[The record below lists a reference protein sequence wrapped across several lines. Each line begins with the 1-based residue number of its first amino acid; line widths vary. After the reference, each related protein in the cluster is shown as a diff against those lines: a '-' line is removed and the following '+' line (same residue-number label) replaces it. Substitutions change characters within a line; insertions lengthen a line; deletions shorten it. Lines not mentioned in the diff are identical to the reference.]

1 MGKKMRKA
9 FNFYRSYYEVLQDIS
24 NPLDRLA
31 YLEAIIE
38 RQFTGKQPSLEGIAK
53 IVYNGQRYSIDK
65 SVEGY
70 ESKTGEKLSPT
81 QGPYQGSSVGSTKGP
96 TQGPTEGTSDGVVM
110 TTEGPYQGPTEGP
123 SVQEKE
129 KEEEKE
135 QVEEEEEVKTIFDAD
150 NYINRLLST
159 KGI

>member
-1 MGKKMRKA
+1 MRKA